1 MTAPLA
7 IQLDLQSKEP
17 LQLQIEMQLRAQIKD
32 GILRSGSR
40 LPSSRVLASDI
51 GVARG
56 TVSTVYVQLIAE
68 GLLEGRRGAGTFVAL
83 DEKVRLATAPP
94 ASRGERD
101 YTSWS
106 NKILLQ
112 SAPSLHVMP
121 GRRFTY
127 DFRLGKPDAAA
138 FPTRQ
143 WQRLLIQHVASV
155 GRTMSDYTDP
165 AGHPALREALCRAI
179 LPRRGVRCDPD
190 DIVIVGGTQDGVNLL
205 GRLFRVSGQSVAIE
219 NPCYEG
225 AALAL
230 LSLGAKLCPVPVDA
244 AGACSDALSASSAR
258 LVYVTPSHQ
267 FPLGI
272 TMTMERRRALI
283 AWAEANDGVIIEDDY
298 DSDVQYAPAISAIKA
313 LAPERVIY
321 IGSFSK
327 SIGPGIRIG
336 YLVLPPRLARAA
348 RAMKSIMSNGQP
360 WLEQAVLAEFIST
373 GAFERHLGRIKR
385 HYMRRRDALVE
396 ALKRIAPGSAFNG
409 INGGMHL
416 AWRLPEH
423 LPEAETVREACARES
438 IGLYSLSG
446 SPCFTTRFANE
457 QLNVLFCGYSALTP
471 HLIAQATA
479 RMGLV
484 LEKLKSVEI
493 SRRR

>member
-244 AGACSDALSASSAR
+244 AGAC
-258 LVYVTPSHQ
+258 
-267 FPLGI
+267 
-272 TMTMERRRALI
+272 
-283 AWAEANDGVIIEDDY
+283 
-298 DSDVQYAPAISAIKA
+298 
-313 LAPERVIY
+313 
-321 IGSFSK
+321 
-327 SIGPGIRIG
+327 
-336 YLVLPPRLARAA
+336 
-348 RAMKSIMSNGQP
+348 
-360 WLEQAVLAEFIST
+360 
-373 GAFERHLGRIKR
+373 
-385 HYMRRRDALVE
+385 
-396 ALKRIAPGSAFNG
+396 
-409 INGGMHL
+409 
-416 AWRLPEH
+416 
-423 LPEAETVREACARES
+423 
-438 IGLYSLSG
+438 
-446 SPCFTTRFANE
+446 
-457 QLNVLFCGYSALTP
+457 
-471 HLIAQATA
+471 
-479 RMGLV
+479 
-484 LEKLKSVEI
+484 
-493 SRRR
+493 

>member
-1 MTAPLA
+1 
-7 IQLDLQSKEP
+7 
-17 LQLQIEMQLRAQIKD
+17 
-32 GILRSGSR
+32 
-40 LPSSRVLASDI
+40 
-51 GVARG
+51 
-56 TVSTVYVQLIAE
+56 
-68 GLLEGRRGAGTFVAL
+68 
-83 DEKVRLATAPP
+83 
-94 ASRGERD
+94 
-101 YTSWS
+101 
-106 NKILLQ
+106 
-112 SAPSLHVMP
+112 
-121 GRRFTY
+121 
-127 DFRLGKPDAAA
+127 
-138 FPTRQ
+138 
-143 WQRLLIQHVASV
+143 
-155 GRTMSDYTDP
+155 
-165 AGHPALREALCRAI
+165 
-179 LPRRGVRCDPD
+179 
-190 DIVIVGGTQDGVNLL
+190 
-205 GRLFRVSGQSVAIE
+205 
-219 NPCYEG
+219 
-225 AALAL
+225 
-230 LSLGAKLCPVPVDA
+230 
-244 AGACSDALSASSAR
+244 
-258 LVYVTPSHQ
+258 
-267 FPLGI
+267 
-272 TMTMERRRALI
+272 MTMERRRALI